1 MTTSLNGLTTEKNS
15 LSDNQFST
23 LYTALHNGSVRLS
36 FKKKDGETR
45 EMLCTL
51 KAELLPTKED
61 ESKEKK
67 KNPDVLAVW
76 DLEKEG
82 WRSFRCDSLIAWD
95 VA

>member
-1 MTTSLNGLTTEKNS
+1 MINSSNGLTTESSSSSDKYPTLHLA
-15 LSDNQFST
+15 LST
-23 LYTALHNGSVRLS
+23 GVVRLS

-51 KAELLPTKED
+51 NDDLLPKKEV
-61 ESKEKK
+61 EAKERK

-76 DLEKEG
+76 DCEKEG
-82 WRSFRCDSLIAWD
+82 WRSFRIDSIITWD

>member
-15 LSDNQFST
+15 LQDNQFST
-23 LYTALHNGSVRLS
+23 LYMALHKGTVRLS

-51 KAELLPTKED
+51 KSELLPAKED

-67 KNPDVLAVW
+67 KNSDVLAVW

-82 WRSFRCDSLIAWD
+82 WRSFRYDSLIAWD
-95 VA
+95 IA

>member
-1 MTTSLNGLTTEKNS
+1 MINSLSGLTTEINS
-15 LSDNQFST
+15 SQDKYPT
-23 LYTALHNGSVRLS
+23 LYLALSQGQVRLS

-51 KAELLPTKED
+51 KDELLPKKEANG
-61 ESKEKK
+61 KEYK

-76 DLEKEG
+76 DCEKEG
-82 WRSFRCDSLIAWD
+82 WRSFRYDSIISWD